1 MPDTGP
7 PGCTAAGF
15 LKEGVLTGAAVGS
28 GSKVTAAGGLQ
39 EGQGLLQ
46 YGPGSVLARCALAR
60 RIVDTGMLWKEEI

>member
-7 PGCTAAGF
+7 QGCTAADL
-15 LKEGVLTGAAVGS
+15 LKEGVLTEAAVGS

-46 YGPGSVLARCALAR
+46 CGPGSVLARCALAR
-60 RIVDTGMLWKEEI
+60 RIVDAGMLWKEEI